1 MSALQKCPNCG
12 IEVELFCYKCGE
24 IVGGA
29 EFSDKNALEQSS
41 KNLKDFIAKIAQKVE
56 SKPAPNTAVQS
67 YFDEVAQIKNVLEVC
82 AKDDENAESK
92 KILDG
97 FINEAE
103 NFLNQ
108 SEYLEIAFVGTI
120 NAGKSTLINA
130 LLKAEYASTHAMP
143 ETATLTKFRYGKK
156 AEMKI
161 TFYTKKEWEELWN
174 GVIKSSDS
182 FQKSVFF
189 QEYDKLGA
197 ESYKDKFV
205 GKATITEAFDI
216 DSLKKYTSSKSPQ
229 NFFIKEVEIS
239 YPDFPYQKNLMFV
252 DTPGL
257 DDPVPYRSNITRDY
271 INTAKVV
278 LVCNMV
284 NAMDNDELNVIYS
297 AFDNTGGKPEK
308 IYVLG
313 TQYDIKSEKEWNDIR
328 TGWTNYLT
336 SPKQV
341 EGVKESTCYTKELA
355 DKNIIGVSGRTA
367 FLCEL
372 YKKGELDDEKT
383 QELKTICYKVCRGND
398 DIDAN
403 LDKLLKFAN
412 VDLVNKRIE
421 KDILDNAQKIY
432 IDGVKATYHN
442 LQRNISEYF
451 TSDAS
456 KKQETYNALS
466 GGLEAINA
474 QISKEKDELKGLQ
487 EAQNEIEHIIEDFE
501 TQSKAMLQNLGEQI
515 ENLIKNNK

>member
-12 IEVELFCYKCGE
+12 IEAELFCYKCGE
-24 IVGGA
+24 IVGGK
-29 EFSDKNALEQSS
+29 EFSDKNSLEQSS
-41 KNLKDFIAKIAQKVE
+41 KNLKDFIAKLSQKVE

-67 YFDEVAQIKNVLEVC
+67 YFDEVAKIKNVLLVGK
-82 AKDDENAESK
+82 KDEDSTESK

-108 SEYLEIAFVGTI
+108 SQYLEIAFVGTI

-130 LLKAEYASTHAMP
+130 LLKAEYASTHSTP
-143 ETATLTKFRYGKK
+143 ETATLTKFRYGEK

-161 TFYTKKEWEELWN
+161 TFYTKNEWEELWN
-174 GVIKSSDS
+174 DAIKSGKLFKDR
-182 FQKSVFF
+182 
-189 QEYDKLGA
+189 YDELGA
-197 ESYKDKFV
+197 ESYKDSFV
-205 GKATITEAFDI
+205 GKQTITEDFSI
-216 DSLKKYTSSKSPQ
+216 DTLRKYTSSKSPQ
-229 NFFIKEVEIS
+229 HFFIKEVEIS

-271 INTAKVV
+271 ISTAKVV

-284 NAMDNDELNVIYS
+284 NSMKEGELNVIYS

-308 IYVLG
+308 VYVLG
-313 TQYDIKSEKEWNDIR
+313 TQYDTFSNPKQDWDTQKAEWA
-328 TGWTNYLT
+328 NYLT

-341 EGVKESTCYTKELA
+341 DGAKEHTCYTKKLA
-355 DKNIIGVSGRTA
+355 NKNIIGVSGWTA

-372 YKKGELDDEKT
+372 YKKGELKDTKP
-383 QELKTICYKVCRGND
+383 LKDICYKIFSND

-403 LDKLLKFAN
+403 LDKLLEFSN
-412 VDLVNKRIE
+412 VDLVNTRIQ

-451 TSDAS
+451 TGDIN

-466 GGLEAINA
+466 GGLEATNA
-474 QISKEKDELKGLQ
+474 QISKEKDELKELQ
-487 EAQNEIEHIIEDFE
+487 KAQNEMENIIADFE
-501 TQSKAMLQNLGEQI
+501 SQSKAMLENLGEQI
-515 ENLIKNNK
+515 QNLIESNK

>member
-1 MSALQKCPNCG
+1 M
-12 IEVELFCYKCGE
+12 
-24 IVGGA
+24 
-29 EFSDKNALEQSS
+29 
-41 KNLKDFIAKIAQKVE
+41 
-56 SKPAPNTAVQS
+56 QS

-120 NAGKSTLINA
+120 KAGKSTLINA
-130 LLKAEYASTHAMP
+130 LLKAEYASTDVTP

-161 TFYTKKEWEELWN
+161 TFYTKKEWEELWEDA
-174 GVIKSSDS
+174 IKSGKLFKD
-182 FQKSVFF
+182 K
-189 QEYDKLGA
+189 YDELGA

-216 DSLKKYTSSKSPQ
+216 DSLKKYTSSK
-229 NFFIKEVEIS
+229 NAEHFFVKEVEIS

-257 DDPVPYRSNITRDY
+257 DDPVPYRSKITRDY

-284 NAMDNDELNVIYS
+284 NSMDNGELNVIYS

-308 IYVLG
+308 VYVLG
-313 TQYDIKSEKEWNDIR
+313 THYDIKTKEGWEKIR
-328 TGWTNYLT
+328 TEWINYLT

-341 EGVKESTCYTKELA
+341 EGVRESTCYTKELA
-355 DKNIIGVSGRTA
+355 DKNIIGVSGWTA

-372 YKKGELDDEKT
+372 YKKGELKDTKP
-383 QELKTICYKVCRGND
+383 LKDICYKVFSND

-403 LDKLLKFAN
+403 LDKLLEFAN

-421 KDILDNAQKIY
+421 KDILDNVQKIY

-451 TSDAS
+451 TGDAN

-474 QISKEKDELKGLQ
+474 QIAKENDELKGLQ
-487 EAQNEIEHIIEDFE
+487 EAQNEIEHIIANFE
-501 TQSKAMLQNLGEQI
+501 SQSKAMLKNLGEQI

>member
-12 IEVELFCYKCGE
+12 IEAELFCYKCGE
-24 IVGGA
+24 IVGGK
-29 EFSDKNALEQSS
+29 EFSDKNSLEQSS
-41 KNLKDFIAKIAQKVE
+41 KNLKDFIAKLSQKVD

-67 YFDEVAQIKNVLEVC
+67 YFDEVAKIKNVLLVGK
-82 AKDDENAESK
+82 KDEDNAESK

-130 LLKAEYASTHAMP
+130 LLKAEYASTHSTP
-143 ETATLTKFRYGKK
+143 ETATLTKFRYGEK

-161 TFYTKKEWEELWN
+161 TFYTEDEWEELWN
-174 GVIKSSDS
+174 DAIKSGKLFKDR
-182 FQKSVFF
+182 
-189 QEYDKLGA
+189 YDELGA
-197 ESYKDKFV
+197 ESYKDSFV
-205 GKATITEAFDI
+205 GKQTITEDFSI
-216 DSLKKYTSSKSPQ
+216 DTLRKYTSSKSPQ
-229 NFFIKEVEIS
+229 HFFIKEVEIS

-257 DDPVPYRSNITRDY
+257 DDPVPYRSNITRGY
-271 INTAKVV
+271 ISTAKVV

-284 NAMDNDELNVIYS
+284 NAMNNNELGVIYS
-297 AFDNTGGKPEK
+297 AFDNAGGNPEK
-308 IYVLG
+308 VYVLG
-313 TQYDIKSEKEWNDIR
+313 TQYDTKSKKEWNDIR
-328 TGWTNYLT
+328 AEWIKYLT

-341 EGVKESTCYTKELA
+341 DGAKESTCYTKDLA
-355 DKNIIGVSGRTA
+355 DKNIIGVSGWAA

-372 YKKGELDDEKT
+372 YKNRKLDNERT
-383 QELKTICYKVCRGND
+383 QELKTICYKVCDGND

-403 LDKLLKFAN
+403 LDKLLEFSN
-412 VDLVNKRIE
+412 VDLVNKSIQ

-451 TSDAS
+451 TGDIN
-456 KKQETYNALS
+456 KKRETYNALS
-466 GGLEAINA
+466 GGLDAVNA
-474 QISKEKDELKGLQ
+474 QISKEKDELKELQ
-487 EAQNEIEHIIEDFE
+487 KAQNEMENIIKDFE
-501 TQSKAMLQNLGEQI
+501 SQSKAMLENLGEQI
-515 ENLIKNNK
+515 QNLIESNK

>member
-12 IEVELFCYKCGE
+12 IEAELFCYKCGE

-29 EFSDKNALEQSS
+29 EFSDKNSLNANA
-41 KNLKDFIAKIAQKVE
+41 KNLKDFIAKLSQKVD
-56 SKPAPNTAVQS
+56 SKPAPNTAVQK
-67 YFDEVAQIKNVLEVC
+67 YFDEVAKIKNVLEVC
-82 AKDDENAESK
+82 AKDDDSGESK

-97 FINEAE
+97 FISEAE

-108 SEYLEIAFVGTI
+108 SKYLEIAFVGTI
-120 NAGKSTLINA
+120 KAGKSTLINA
-130 LLKAEYASTHAMP
+130 LLKAEYASTDETP
-143 ETATLTKFRYGKK
+143 ETATLTKFRYGEK
-156 AEMKI
+156 ANMKI

-174 GVIKSSDS
+174 DAIKSGKLFKD
-182 FQKSVFF
+182 K
-189 QEYDKLGA
+189 YDELGA
-197 ESYKDKFV
+197 ESYKNKLV
-205 GKATITEAFDI
+205 GKATIENEPFNI
-216 DSLKKYTSSKSPQ
+216 DSLKKYTSSK
-229 NFFIKEVEIS
+229 NAEHFFVKEVEIS

-257 DDPVPYRSNITRDY
+257 DDPVPYRSKITRNY

-284 NAMDNDELNVIYS
+284 NSMDNGELNVIYS

-308 IYVLG
+308 VYVLG
-313 TQYDIKSEKEWNDIR
+313 THYDIKTKEGWEKIR
-328 TGWTNYLT
+328 TEWINYLT

-341 EGVKESTCYTKELA
+341 EGVKESTCYTKDLA
-355 DKNIIGVSGRTA
+355 DKNIIGVSGWTA

-372 YKKGELDDEKT
+372 YKKGELDNEKT
-383 QELKTICYKVCRGND
+383 QELKIICYKVCGGND

-403 LDKLLKFAN
+403 LDKLLEFAN

-421 KDILDNAQKIY
+421 KDILTKAQK
-432 IDGVKATYHN
+432 TYN
-442 LQRNISEYF
+442 EGIESQYNKLKDNIIAYF
-451 TSDAS
+451 KGDAN

-474 QISKEKDELKGLQ
+474 QIAKEKDELKDLQ
-487 EAQNEIEHIIEDFE
+487 EAQDEIEHIIEDFE
-501 TQSKAMLQNLGEQI
+501 SQSKAMLQNLGEQI